1 MTKFLLI
8 VPLTI
13 GRDLIEE
20 EDLPFPLLGGAIYKL
35 LYHRLSMK
43 LPIFAGFSFL

>member
-20 EDLPFPLLGGAIYKL
+20 DLSFPLMGGASYKL
-35 LYHRLSMK
+35 LYHCRLSMK
-43 LPIFAGFSFL
+43 LPIFAGFSSL

>member
-20 EDLPFPLLGGAIYKL
+20 DLSFPLLGGAIYKL

-43 LPIFAGFSFL
+43 LPIFAGFSSL